1 MEGYPIDGRIENSV
15 FSFHANK
22 KNVKINMIFNKSI
35 ILA

>member
-1 MEGYPIDGRIENSV
+1 MEGYPIENSV

-35 ILA
+35 ILTELF